1 MSSCVS
7 TRFTLDSPIPPCY
20 SNRLFINPKRSML
33 TPLDQAVRAFREANS
48 VLLITGGDTHGDA
61 IATLTA
67 LLLTGTKLNKEV
79 TAISTTDVP
88 SQLEFLSR
96 SKDIQKSLPKSND
109 FLISL
114 DISKTSVEQLSYK
127 VEGKALEILITPKD
141 EGTFREQDVKTR
153 VLKNSYDLI
162 MTINVHDLDQLGT
175 LYSENTDMFFN
186 TPIVNLDHHASN
198 EGYGKINVVEI
209 QAAAT
214 AQIVYRFIEALEKD
228 QVNGA
233 KFIDKEIATALLTG
247 ITAETE
253 SFQTYATTPEVFT
266 IASQLCNAGANQQEI
281 IRYLFKTKSLSALN
295 LWGRVLARLKQS
307 DDKKVVWSLLSHDDF
322 VKSRANYHDI
332 EGAMQELLATIPGS
346 EILFVLYE
354 KDGAVFGKIHTPK
367 NINALEL
374 ASQFE
379 NAHGHFEMADFSLNG
394 KSLIEGE
401 QYVLAHIQ
409 PVLKSA

>member
-1 MSSCVS
+1 
-7 TRFTLDSPIPPCY
+7 
-20 SNRLFINPKRSML
+20 ML

-61 IATLTA
+61 VASMIA
-67 LLLTGTKLNKEV
+67 LLLTGTKLNKQV
-79 TAISTTDVP
+79 TAVSTTSVP
-88 SQLEFLSR
+88 SQLEFLPR
-96 SKDIQKSLPKSND
+96 SKDVTKNLPKSND

-114 DISKTSVEQLSYK
+114 DIAKTAVEQLSYK
-127 VEGKALEILITPKD
+127 VEGKALEILITPKGD
-141 EGTFREQDVKTR
+141 RSFEQKDVTTR
-153 VLKNSYDLI
+153 VLKNSFDVIITL
-162 MTINVHDLDQLGT
+162 NVHDLDQLGK
-175 LYSENTDMFFN
+175 LYSENTDLFFN
-186 TPIVNLDHHASN
+186 TPIVNFDHHASN
-198 EGYGKINVVEI
+198 EGYGKINIVDI

-233 KFIDKEIATALLTG
+233 TFLDAEIATALLTG

-253 SFQTYATTPEVFT
+253 SFQTYATTPEVFG
-266 IASQLCNAGANQQEI
+266 IASKLCNAGANQQEI

-307 DDKKVVWSLLSHDDF
+307 DDKKIVWSLLSNDDF
-322 VKSRANYHDI
+322 VKSRANYKDI

-354 KDGAVFGKIHTPK
+354 KDRSVFGKIHTPK

-394 KSLIEGE
+394 KSLTEAE
-401 QYVLAHIQ
+401 QYVLEHIQ
-409 PVLKSA
+409 PVLKEA